1 MKKYI
6 LFSIIVIL
14 TLFNINYV
22 NAESC
27 DANDIKR
34 LKVLASNIDITYEY
48 NDNLKDSD
56 GFIIYDTYKVVINN
70 TSDELYLIE
79 TKTNTD
85 LRDYPINDGSITID
99 RLQSGN
105 KTFKVYSAA
114 CNKSLR
120 TIYEDLPEFNHYYE
134 TGICKEHEELDVC
147 KKFYD
152 TSNLSY
158 YEFVDLI
165 AEYDNDIKDSADKNK
180 DISLNKFINIIKDNY
195 IYFGIGLGVLI
206 ILIIILLI
214 RRHKKRGVL
223 E

>member
-105 KTFKVYSAA
+105 KTFKVYSVA
-114 CNKSLR
+114 CDKSLR
-120 TIYEDLPEFNHYYE
+120 TIYEDLPKFNYYSTDPNCE
-134 TGICKEHEELDVC
+134 DRDDLDVC

-152 TSNLSY
+152 TSNLEY
-158 YEFVDLI
+158 YEFYNIVT
-165 AEYDNDIKDSADKNK
+165 ADNDVETNKDKDSS
-180 DISLNKFINIIKDNY
+180 INKFIDIIKNNY
-195 IYFGIGLGVLI
+195 IYFGIAAGVLI
-206 ILIIILLI
+206 ILIVILLV